1 MRYFKKPNG
10 FIVEYDPGKHDLKS
24 FKDRFK
30 EVNEDGSE
38 LKPKA
43 KKKKN

>member
-10 FIVEYDPGKHDLKS
+10 FIVEYNPENHDLKS

-38 LKPKA
+38 KKPKA
-43 KKKKN
+43 KKKKD